1 MHRKITAKMT
11 PNKDIGRVGA
21 AAVGGVRDGRVVGDW
36 GGVWGGWGESGEGG
50 KD

>member
-21 AAVGGVRDGRVVGDW
+21 AAAGGVKDGGVGGV
-36 GGVWGGWGESGEGG
+36 
-50 KD
+50 